1 MKINEAIER
10 YIQYLQVEKGLSLN
24 TLLSYNNDLKKF
36 FVFYDDKKTT
46 DDLLES
52 DLNDYVKDMLIEGMS
67 SSSAGRKI
75 STIKNFYLFLMDEGI
90 VKNKFNINI
99 EIPKKDKYLPSF
111 LSVEEV
117 DALLNAPNVEKPD
130 ELCDKAM
137 LEVMY
142 SCGLRISELTNL
154 KKTQINSLENF
165 VIIYGKGNKQRRVP
179 INNYALKWVNRY
191 ISEVRDNNNKKKSPY
206 LFINKDGK
214 PISRQHIYV
223 KMQKY
228 AKIAHIDKEIS
239 PHTLRHSFATHL
251 LEAGADL
258 RLVQEMLGHS
268 NIETTQIYTHLS
280 NNRIFNVYDLY
291 NKRK

>member
-36 FVFYDDKKTT
+36 FEFYSSKETT

-75 STIKNFYLFLMDEGI
+75 STIKNFYLFVTDEGI
-90 VKNKFNINI
+90 VKNKLNLNI
-99 EIPKKDKYLPSF
+99 EIPKKEKYLPSF
-111 LSVEEV
+111 LSIEEV
-117 DALLNAPNVEKPD
+117 DALLNAPNIEKPD

-179 INNYALKWVNRY
+179 INNYALKRVNKY
-191 ISEVRDNNNKKKSPY
+191 ILEVRNVNNKKKSPY
-206 LFINKDGK
+206 LFINNEGK

-228 AKIAHIDKEIS
+228 AKIANIDKEIS

-258 RLVQEMLGHS
+258 RLVQEMLGHT